1 MAEGERRFAFEAV
14 VVEREISMSNQFLTN
29 YTEQKFLEKIKDS
42 LRHCTAFYFS
52 VSFIKKAGLVLLFK
66 DIEAAV
72 ERGAIGRIITST
84 YQNFTDIESLK
95 SFFTLQSRC
104 KNFTCH
110 LDYECFHDSEYIT
123 LGYHSKGYL
132 FEYDDKCEVIVGSS
146 NITRYALLKNVEWD
160 VAVSAEKSSSLFA
173 DAMREFEEKWEATHP
188 LNTEIINLYSNKL
201 NFAIERWDMDYD
213 LHTANIKPNFMQ
225 RKALKEL
232 NRYRAVG
239 TSRALVVAAAGS
251 GKTYL
256 AAFDALNFSPKRL
269 LYIVHEGSILRKS
282 LKTFQ
287 DVFGNSITY
296 GIFSSEN
303 KEMDADFVFATNI
316 TMAKSLELF
325 SKDWFDYIIVDECHH
340 ATAETYRKIIGYF
353 EPEFLLGLTA
363 TPERMDN
370 QDVFDMFDKNVP
382 YELRLRDAIINDL
395 VVPFHY
401 FGIRDELINYG
412 LTKSEERK
420 MVAQLA
426 TAEHGD
432 FITREI
438 EKHRPEGK
446 LKALAFCRN
455 VTHAR
460 MMCEMMSEHYKTAY
474 LTGRND
480 IGERIRAYNDLQS
493 DEKELEILF
502 TVDIL
507 NEGVDIPGVNM
518 VLFLRPTES
527 STIFIQQ
534 LGRGLRKYDNK
545 QYVTVLDFI
554 GNSYKRSV
562 QIAFALSSLAEN
574 FVLEKRLMM
583 ALVQDDFKAI
593 GLDDYGVEIH
603 IDDLSKEE
611 IISYIEKENFNSL
624 VYLKQDYF
632 NFRKYIGAESYPK
645 HMDYLNNDC
654 APDLLRFMSIKIGG
668 KKCVSYYNFL
678 HGILDDSDDDAKLL
692 PVFTE
697 RQIAFANYLSAM
709 LPLVRQHEYLIF
721 DSVIHGVTRLSEI
734 ETRLSETV
742 GDYSHEQMEHAMKYI
757 TDNGFLT
764 FDGEDCTLTAV
775 PLDDQFNE
783 YIEDLLEYGLTRLAS
798 EYGEETGFKL
808 WQSYRMDQVQL
819 KLLKNP
825 GHNQVG
831 TYYYG
836 KTVIIF
842 ASLKKDASVAERL
855 NYKDKFI
862 EPGLF
867 QWESMANVSAT
878 DLQKL
883 IDSEETLLFIRKV
896 SDENG
901 IVMPFTYVGK
911 GHLTNPRRQVFY
923 DRQKKR
929 DVVTY
934 LFDIP
939 MENELPD
946 YLQYDFGLT
955 K

>member
-1 MAEGERRFAFEAV
+1 
-14 VVEREISMSNQFLTN
+14 MSNQFLTN
-29 YTEQKFLEKIKDS
+29 YTSVTFLEKIKDN
-42 LRHCTAFYFS
+42 LRRCTAFHFS
-52 VSFIKKAGLVLLFK
+52 VSFIKKAGLVLLIK

-72 ERGAIGRIITST
+72 ERGAKGRIITST

-95 SFFTLQSRC
+95 SFFALQSRC
-104 KNFTCH
+104 GNLECH
-110 LDYECFHDSEYIT
+110 LDHECFHDSGYTT

-132 FEYDDKCEVIVGSS
+132 FEFEDHCEVIVGSS
-146 NITRYALLKNVEWD
+146 NITRYALLKNIEWD
-160 VAVSAEKSSSLFA
+160 VAVSDEKTSALYVE
-173 DAMREFEEKWEATHP
+173 AMREFEEKWYSTHP

-225 RKALKEL
+225 KKALKEL

-239 TSRALVVAAAGS
+239 TARALVVAAAGS

-256 AAFDALNFSPKRL
+256 AAFDALNFAPKRL
-269 LYIVHEGSILRKS
+269 LYIVHEGSILKKA
-282 LKTFQ
+282 LETFQ
-287 DVFGNSITY
+287 DVFGNAVSY
-296 GIFSSEN
+296 GIFSGES

-325 SKDWFDYIIVDECHH
+325 PKDHFDYIIVDECHH
-340 ATAETYRKIIGYF
+340 ATAETYKKIIGYF

-370 QDVFDMFDKNVP
+370 QDVFDLFDKNVP
-382 YELRLRDAIINDL
+382 YELRLRDAIINEL
-395 VVPFHY
+395 VVPFKY
-401 FGIRDELINYG
+401 YGIRDEMINYG

-426 TAEHGD
+426 TVDHCA
-432 FITREI
+432 FITKEI
-438 EKHRPEGK
+438 ERHRPAGK

-460 MMCEMMSEHYKTAY
+460 MMCEAMGEHYRTAY
-474 LTGRND
+474 LTGKND

-493 DEKELEILF
+493 DDKELEILF

-562 QIAFALSSLAEN
+562 QIAFALSSLADN

-593 GLDDYGVEIH
+593 GLSDYGVEIH

-611 IISYIEKENFNSL
+611 IISYIERENFNSL
-624 VYLKQDYF
+624 NYMKQDYF
-632 NFRKYIGAESYPK
+632 NFRKYIGAETYPR
-645 HMDYLNNDC
+645 HMDYINNDC
-654 APDLLRFMSIKIGG
+654 APDLLRFLSIKIQGR
-668 KKCVSYYNFL
+668 KCISYYNFL
-678 HGILDDSDDDAKLL
+678 HGILDGIDEDARLL
-692 PVFTE
+692 PVFTD

-709 LPLVRQHEYLIF
+709 LPLVRRHEYEIF
-721 DSVIHGVTRLSEI
+721 KCVIHGITDI
-734 ETRLSETV
+734 EAIESILCSFIAGYTHAEL
-742 GDYSHEQMEHAMKYI
+742 EHALKYI
-757 TDNGFLT
+757 TDNGF
-764 FDGEDCTLTAV
+764 AV
-775 PLDDQFNE
+775 VCNGRCDLVDVPIDNDFLEYLDD
-783 YIEDLLEYGLTRLAS
+783 LLAYGLTRYTID
-798 EYGEETGFKL
+798 YGEETGFKL

-825 GHNQVG
+825 GHTFVG
-831 TYYYG
+831 TYYYDD
-836 KTVIIF
+836 TVVIF
-842 ASLKKDASVAERL
+842 ASLKKDASIAERL
-855 NYKDKFI
+855 NYKDKFL
-862 EPGLF
+862 EPALF
-867 QWESMANVSAT
+867 QWESMANVSAS
-878 DLQKL
+878 DLHKL
-883 IDSEETLLFIRKV
+883 ITSKVTHLFIRKV

-911 GHLTNPRRQVFY
+911 GHLTNPRKQVSF
-923 DRQKKR
+923 DPQKKKE
-929 DVVTY
+929 VVTY